1 MFPVFVQNQIKEAE
15 EWFKKAKLLDPDDTM
30 VDHHY
35 GKLCLAPIYWSNL
48 QYCGI
53 SLVIFVGIDSHGFS
67 EIHWIRNM

>member
-35 GKLCLAPIYWSNL
+35 GKHTH
-48 QYCGI
+48 
-53 SLVIFVGIDSHGFS
+53 FVKLPFS
-67 EIHWIRNM
+67 TVEFH

>member
-35 GKLCLAPIYWSNL
+35 GKHTCTH
-48 QYCGI
+48 
-53 SLVIFVGIDSHGFS
+53 FV
-67 EIHWIRNM
+67 